1 MDSLDL
7 IDGSTPGGGSGTG
20 VSAVKVLLEERRRER
35 EAKPLESDFIRLTA
49 KNLKASQGSGSE
61 YLDSVLEGTK
71 DELDGKYFTKGV
83 TGGRAI
89 AVIASNRGQSG
100 GRFPVGGGQ
109 DNFLFNGLSSNK
121 PNMPPQR
128 EGVSLKAKRAKQL
141 KGEEYADRLNERMAS
156 KSSKKSRIS
165 RLKQLY

>member
-7 IDGSTPGGGSGTG
+7 IDGAASGGVTSTGA
-20 VSAVKVLLEERRRER
+20 SAVKVLLEERRRER
-35 EAKPLESDFIRLTA
+35 EAKPLENDFIRLTA
-49 KNLKASQGSGSE
+49 KNLKASRSSGSE

-83 TGGRAI
+83 VGGRAS
-89 AVIASNRGQSG
+89 AGNTGNRGLSSERPQL
-100 GRFPVGGGQ
+100 GRGY
-109 DNFLFNGLSSNK
+109 DNVFNGLSSSK
-121 PNMPPQR
+121 PVVPQK

-156 KSSKKSRIS
+156 KSSKKSRLN
-165 RLKQLY
+165 RMKQLY